1 MNIIEK
7 IYKIDTNKYKNK
19 LDQETRENK
28 MYPILKNV
36 STISQLFS
44 IVDLIESCINF
55 VQTLLGIF
63 NEDLIK

>member
-44 IVDLIESCINF
+44 IVDLIDPA
-55 VQTLLGIF
+55 LLPI
-63 NEDLIK
+63 